1 MNKKKLE
8 LPLIEPVLSTYHH
21 QGASAAIAP
30 NPSIRNWYLN
40 EKAVLKCS
48 HCFLTD
54 FSSPEIDVF
63 KSSWYNNPYFTQ
75 VWYNMRFA
83 RGYIN
88 AIIRNMINEG
98 YYVCY
103 NGVDDYYVEGKTWY
117 KKRHFRHDG
126 MIFGYDQEEKTYS
139 IYAYD
144 SNWIYSKFKTP
155 QAAFNKGRTAV
166 IKQDPEYN
174 TGFICGIKPTK
185 EIVEFD
191 PHIAIESIKKHLDS
205 SFEKY
210 PIDSEEDILGTVV
223 HDYIAIYVD
232 KLMSGEISYELMD
245 YRVFRMIWEHKRL
258 MLERLQKIERALEAD
273 NEISG
278 KYASVVSLA
287 DNMRMLYASHHM
299 KRRDSLLPI
308 IRKKLINVK
317 EAEVN
322 LLSEFVE
329 KFGGL

>member
-21 QGASAAIAP
+21 QGASAAIAL

-40 EKAVLKCS
+40 EKAILKCS
-48 HCFLTD
+48 HCFLTG
-54 FSSPEIDVF
+54 FSAPEIDVF
-63 KSSWYNNPYFTQ
+63 ESSWYNNPYFSK
-75 VWYNMRFA
+75 VWYGTRLM

-88 AIIRNMINEG
+88 PIIRNMINEG

-144 SNWIYSKFKTP
+144 TNWIYNKFKTP
-155 QAAFNKGRTAV
+155 QAAFNKGRIAV
-166 IKQDPEYN
+166 LKQNPDYS
-174 TGFICGIKPTK
+174 TGAICGIKPTT
-185 EIVEFD
+185 EIVKFD
-191 PHIAIESIKKHLDS
+191 PHIALESIKKHLDS

-210 PIDSEEDILGTVV
+210 PIDSEEDVLGTVV
-223 HDYIAIYVD
+223 HDYIVMYVD
-232 KLMSGEISYELMD
+232 KLMSGDISYDLMD

-258 MLERLQKIERALEAD
+258 MLERLQKIESELNAD
-273 NEISG
+273 NEISE
-278 KYASVVSLA
+278 KYSKVVSVA

-308 IRKKLINVK
+308 IRKKLVNVK
-317 EAEVN
+317 EAEAE
-322 LLSEFVE
+322 LLSEFVK
-329 KFGGL
+329 KFGGI